1 MNKEGLKEEALKWR
15 SCFNKGQR
23 NWSAVHYTTVFGS
36 IILSVVAGAVL
47 QFKSSESTAVATV
60 LTSLAAAL
68 SSLAAAGGFERKWRS
83 NRLSRSRIDGL
94 LMDIENDSPNLSEL
108 TNQLKEIIAKHDLEI
123 VGEKINENAKL
134 SKDA

>member
-1 MNKEGLKEEALKWR
+1 M
-15 SCFNKGQR
+15 
-23 NWSAVHYTTVFGS
+23 
-36 IILSVVAGAVL
+36 
-47 QFKSSESTAVATV
+47 
-60 LTSLAAAL
+60 AAAL